1 MIQLIEVKD
10 IEDLWKAW
18 DKINERTK
26 IHTKQIHELQKAL
39 KQLNQGGK
47 KNGE

>member
-1 MIQLIEVKD
+1 MIKLTEIED

-26 IHTKQIHELQKAL
+26 NHTIQIHELQKAL
-39 KQLNQGGK
+39 KQLNK
-47 KNGE
+47 ELTK